1 MYPYLSIHPSNLV
14 IKSVALPLGPEWVTV
29 TVSMNK
35 TLWCDIVWHWLW
47 HTNVLL
53 CCDACFWNPEIT
65 IWRSKGAQRQVHT
78 SHWRE
83 CMGLQM
89 GTLRISL
96 VYSQVIGMLK
106 LTLLTDALM
115 VPHERPV
122 WTSKTKEIHPM
133 PVSPLA
139 FYPQASLHQTA
150 ESLQASCPCFLF
162 RAVNAGTV
170 NVQGVWPLLAVLW
183 QSVVEAKS
191 VDRS

>member
-1 MYPYLSIHPSNLV
+1 
-14 IKSVALPLGPEWVTV
+14 
-29 TVSMNK
+29 MNK

-65 IWRSKGAQRQVHT
+65 IWRSKRAQRQVHT

-115 VPHERPV
+115 FPHERPV
-122 WTSKTKEIHPM
+122 WTSKTKEIRPM

-162 RAVNAGTV
+162 RAECRHSECPRSVATV
-170 NVQGVWPLLAVLW
+170 SSSMTMAFCIRRLPA
-183 QSVVEAKS
+183 SVVEAKS